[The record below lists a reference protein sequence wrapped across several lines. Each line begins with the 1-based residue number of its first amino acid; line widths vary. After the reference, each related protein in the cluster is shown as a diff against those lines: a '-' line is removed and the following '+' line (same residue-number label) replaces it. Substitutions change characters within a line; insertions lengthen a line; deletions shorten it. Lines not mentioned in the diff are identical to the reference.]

1 MARFDR
7 KRALVSGG
15 TRGIGYAISTALAR
29 EGAQVVMG
37 YRNQRDAAQR
47 ALASLPG
54 RGHAVLQADIAE
66 PEQCQ
71 QLVAAAI
78 AHLGGLDLLI
88 NNAGISI
95 LHPFGQVD
103 FEAWRDAFER
113 TLDANLLGPACLA
126 FAAAEHMARHGGGRI
141 VAVGSRG
148 AFRGEP
154 IKPAYGASKAG
165 LHALHQS
172 LAQALAPH
180 RIFVGVVAPGFV
192 STELSANRL
201 AGPEGD
207 GIRAQSPLNRVAL
220 PEEVARA
227 VLFLAEPGTE
237 FLTGT
242 IIDVNGASYLRG

>member
-1 MARFDR
+1 
-7 KRALVSGG
+7 
-15 TRGIGYAISTALAR
+15 
-29 EGAQVVMG
+29 MG
-37 YRNQRDAAQR
+37 YRSQREPAQL
-47 ALASLPG
+47 ALRSLAG
-54 RGHAVLQADIAE
+54 EGHAALEADIAV
-66 PEQCQ
+66 PEQCK

-78 AHLGGLDLLI
+78 AHLGGLDILI

-95 LHPFGQVD
+95 LHPFGEVD
-103 FEAWRDAFER
+103 FDRWRDAFER

-126 FAAAEHMARHGGGRI
+126 FAAAEHMAKHGGGRI

-172 LAQALAPH
+172 LAQTLAPH
-180 RIFVGVVAPGFV
+180 GIFVGVVAPGFV
-192 STELSANRL
+192 ETELSASRL
-201 AGPEGD
+201 AWPEGAA
-207 GIRAQSPLNRVAL
+207 IRAQSPLNRVAK

-242 IIDVNGASYLRG
+242 ILDVNGASYLRG

>member
-1 MARFDR
+1 MKRFEA

-15 TRGIGYAISTALAR
+15 TRGIGLAIAQALAA
-29 EGAQVVMG
+29 EGARVVMG
-37 YRNQRDAAQR
+37 FRSQRAAAER

-54 RGHAVLQADIAE
+54 QGHAVLAADVSD
-66 PEQCQ
+66 PQQCR
-71 QLVAAAI
+71 QLVADAI
-78 AHLGGLDLLI
+78 AQLGGLDILV

-95 LHPFGQVD
+95 LHAFGEVD
-103 FEAWRDAFER
+103 FEQWRDAFER

-126 FAAAEHMARHGGGRI
+126 FAAAEHMAQHGGGRI

-172 LAQALAPH
+172 LAQTLAPH
-180 RIFVGVVAPGFV
+180 GIFVGVVAPGFV
-192 STELSANRL
+192 ETALSAARL

-207 GIRAQSPLNRVAL
+207 AIRAQSPLNRVAK

-237 FLTGT
+237 FLSGA
-242 IIDVNGASYLRG
+242 IIDVNGASYLRN